1 MLNSDKALSKVI
13 RLYKNPAYII
23 DDNGAFIFSDIY
35 INQGDIVFMSATC
48 ATTPYGSIG
57 VSLFMGN
64 YGGISTNVVSTN
76 NIAKDNVKLFSETSY
91 GGKLHLRITTQG
103 TKPSGNNSLVDVY
116 VTRICPRSYF
126 V

>member
-1 MLNSDKALSKVI
+1 
-13 RLYKNPAYII
+13 
-23 DDNGAFIFSDIY
+23 
-35 INQGDIVFMSATC
+35 MSATC
-48 ATTPYGSIG
+48 AITPYGSIG

-91 GGKLHLRITTQG
+91 VGKLHLLITDQG
-103 TKPSGNNSLVDVY
+103 TKPSGNNPLVEVY